1 MELELEPR
9 SLAEL
14 GSFHQGLKHG
24 KKTKNGEEDEAEHY
38 RGGHE
43 RREREREE
51 GEGGK
56 AGLSIFL
63 GHWV

>member
-14 GSFHQGLKHG
+14 GSFHHGLKHG
-24 KKTKNGEEDEAEHY
+24 KKTKNGEEDEAENY

-43 RREREREE
+43 RREREKKVREE
-51 GEGGK
+51 K
-56 AGLSIFL
+56 L
-63 GHWV
+63 GCLFF